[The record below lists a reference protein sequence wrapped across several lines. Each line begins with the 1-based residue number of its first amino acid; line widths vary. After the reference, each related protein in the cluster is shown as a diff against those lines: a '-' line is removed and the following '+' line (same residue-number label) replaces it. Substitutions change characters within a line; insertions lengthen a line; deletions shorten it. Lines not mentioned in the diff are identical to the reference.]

1 MLCIT
6 FDNFGGAAGDLLP
19 WPCPAGIPAAE
30 WAAYNRIGLELGHP
44 RILKLLD
51 ELRIRCTYFAEGYA
65 AVLHPDELL
74 AWHAAGH
81 EIAVHGWKHEMWTGI
96 ASRDEEERL
105 IQLAVSSIRGLT
117 GQTPAGFRPPGLG
130 INPWT
135 DEVLAAHGIRYVSR
149 ALSGATDEAIASGVT
164 ATSPARV
171 VVLPTDPALID
182 GAVIH
187 PRFGGIFGTLDAA
200 AGYDRLYRAA
210 VAHETTRP
218 EEPWVLVV
226 HPFTSG
232 NRAWFGFEDF
242 MRRLVADFGASR
254 FALARDAATQSIGA
268 RRPRTDFGR
277 LRPFVGEGGRHRGP
291 RHSSSCHTKHTYKGD
306 KP

>member
-1 MLCIT
+1 M
-6 FDNFGGAAGDLLP
+6 
-19 WPCPAGIPAAE
+19 
-30 WAAYNRIGLELGHP
+30 
-44 RILKLLD
+44 
-51 ELRIRCTYFAEGYA
+51 RIRCTYFAEGYA

-130 INPWT
+130 VNPRT

-200 AGYDRLYRAA
+200 AGYDRLYRQPSRTKPR
-210 VAHETTRP
+210 VPKSPGCWSCIRSRP
-218 EEPWVLVV
+218 GTGPGSVSRISCGVLS
-226 HPFTSG
+226 PTSG
-232 NRAWFGFEDF
+232 VALCAGE
-242 MRRLVADFGASR
+242 MPRRSR
-254 FALARDAATQSIGA
+254 
-268 RRPRTDFGR
+268 
-277 LRPFVGEGGRHRGP
+277 
-291 RHSSSCHTKHTYKGD
+291 
-306 KP
+306 